1 MNIKIYLYE
10 QNKKDNISMKDKI
23 TYQENDNLENK
34 YENSK
39 LSKDELK
46 NIKSKISNI
55 IKGL

>member
-1 MNIKIYLYE
+1 MKETNYFTREKAR
-10 QNKKDNISMKDKI
+10 ISKV
-23 TYQENDNLENK
+23 LENK